1 LLIPQGLRATANHW
15 QVGDGVADISY
26 CVRASVMVTVT
37 AVPRDATPSETPM
50 KFQFPR
56 EPEDATSPSRHHPR
70 IHLYLRFG
78 ELLASVKETA
88 LHSSCYFTIRPWFQR
103 RLSLCAIGNPSHS
116 TRSFSLVGGGNTGT
130 FIERN
135 TGWLCRFKLALDRRA
150 SLLHSFVC
158 CQNPCHLRSLSSI
171 RSYSPNLKD
180 SNF

>member
-1 LLIPQGLRATANHW
+1 
-15 QVGDGVADISY
+15 
-26 CVRASVMVTVT
+26 MVTVT

-88 LHSSCYFTIRPWFQR
+88 LTQVVTSPFARGSSEGFPFVQLGIPHS
-103 RLSLCAIGNPSHS
+103 S

-150 SLLHSFVC
+150 SLLQSFVC
-158 CQNPCHLRSLSSI
+158 YQKSLSLAVLVLHQILFTQFERFEFLTMKSFVQNV
-171 RSYSPNLKD
+171 PPTLFD
-180 SNF
+180 STP